1 MFLPSLFS
9 EYILK
14 YNSLLEGYNCTY
26 KTEDGGDKWDGL
38 RDTEKYDR
46 FVQKMKNIMI
56 GENNG
61 MYGKKHDE
69 SSKLLQKEKAKGRF
83 SLQWFKDRYGDDEGE
98 MKYKERSE
106 KLRNRKDQSKDSN
119 GRFIK
124 KG

>member
-1 MFLPSLFS
+1 MYYFLRWTSDPNGDIKRNFS
-9 EYILK
+9 
-14 YNSLLEGYNCTY
+14 GHMQAWY
-26 KTEDGGDKWDGL
+26 KTREEAYKDY
-38 RDTEKYDR
+38 E
-46 FVQKMKNIMI
+46 
-56 GENNG
+56 
-61 MYGKKHDE
+61 
-69 SSKLLQKEKAKGRF
+69 KEKAKGRF